1 MKRSLTVVCL
11 LASAVGASS
20 VVFASSAA
28 AQTPAAEPPSA
39 PSPAGA
45 APSYPAGPAKV
56 AVIIFQQ
63 AVASTNEGQRS
74 FAELRDKFAPKQAQL
89 KTQSDEVDSLKK
101 QLQDAGANLSD
112 QERDSRLKTI
122 DDKTKALQRVA
133 EDDQNDFNSQMNDMY
148 QALAQKVYVT
158 VDKYAKQNGFTVV
171 LDASNQ
177 QSSPVL
183 WINPGV
189 DITKAVVDAYNAS
202 SGVAAPGGAAAP
214 KPASSTHPATT
225 PRSTTPATHPSTTT
239 HTAPATTPAPQ
250 Q

>member
-20 VVFASSAA
+20 VVFASSAG

-45 APSYPAGPAKV
+45 APSFPAGPAKV
-56 AVIIFQQ
+56 AVIVFQQ

-74 FAELRDKFAPKQAQL
+74 FAQLRDKFAPKQAQL

-101 QLQDAGANLSD
+101 ELQDAGPNLSD

-133 EDDQNDFNSQMNDMY
+133 EDDQNDFNTQMNDMY

-171 LDASNQ
+171 LDASQQ

-202 SGVAAPGGAAAP
+202 SGVAAPAAPAAP
-214 KPASSTHPATT
+214 KPASSTRPAT
-225 PRSTTPATHPSTTT
+225 PRSTTPTTHPSTT
-239 HTAPATTPAPQ
+239 HTAPAPQ

>member
-11 LASAVGASS
+11 LASAIGASS
-20 VVFASSAA
+20 VVFASTAA

-45 APSYPAGPAKV
+45 APSFPAGPAKV
-56 AVIIFQQ
+56 AVIVFQQ

-74 FAELRDKFAPKQAQL
+74 FAQLRDKFAPKQAQL

-101 QLQDAGANLSD
+101 QLQDAGPNLSD

-133 EDDQNDFNSQMNDMY
+133 EDDQNDFNTQMNDMY

-202 SGVAAPGGAAAP
+202 SGVAAPAAPAAP
-214 KPASSTHPATT
+214 KPASSTRPAT
-225 PRSTTPATHPSTTT
+225 PRSTTPTTHPSTT
-239 HTAPATTPAPQ
+239 HTAPAPQ